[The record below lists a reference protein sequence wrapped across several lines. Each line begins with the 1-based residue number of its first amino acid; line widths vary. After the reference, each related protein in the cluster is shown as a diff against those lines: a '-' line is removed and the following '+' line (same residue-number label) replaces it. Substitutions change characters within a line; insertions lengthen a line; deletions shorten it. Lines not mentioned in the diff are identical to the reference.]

1 MEKCSFALPESAW
14 DVNFAHVSFLLHK
27 RRRGAVVITVSLEV
41 RQQFAGYEGYIL
53 W

>member
-1 MEKCSFALPESAW
+1 MKKCSFTLLENAW
-14 DVNFAHVSFLLHK
+14 DVNFALVSFLLHK
-27 RRRGAVVITVSLEV
+27 RRRGAAVITVSLEV